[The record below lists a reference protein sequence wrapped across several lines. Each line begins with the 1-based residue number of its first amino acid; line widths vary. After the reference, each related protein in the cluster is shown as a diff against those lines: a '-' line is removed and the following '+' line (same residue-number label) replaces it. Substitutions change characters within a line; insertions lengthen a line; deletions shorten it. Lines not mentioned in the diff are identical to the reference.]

1 MKKPLIGVLPLYDEE
16 RESLWMLPGY
26 FDGIRAAGGIPVM
39 LPLEAEKEAIRQL
52 VGLCGGLLFT
62 GGHDVDPA
70 LYGAERQTVCGPS
83 CPARDR
89 LEREAFSLAWE
100 QDLPVL
106 GICRGIQL
114 INVLLGGTL
123 YQDLP
128 AEHPGGVEHH
138 MAPPYDRACH
148 SVELSAGGPLA
159 ALLGRERLE
168 VNSYHHQA
176 VRDLAP
182 ALRPMAKAPDDLVE
196 AVWAPEKRFVWAV
209 QWHPEFSF
217 RTDAASLRLFEAFV
231 EHCSPAA

>member
-39 LPLEAEKEAIRQL
+39 LPLEAEEGALRQL
-52 VGLCGGLLFT
+52 AGLCDGLLFT

-70 LYGAERQTVCGPS
+70 LYGAERRAACGLS

-89 LEREAFSLAWE
+89 LERALFSLAWE
-100 QDLPVL
+100 RDLPML
-106 GICRGIQL
+106 GICRGLQL
-114 INVLLGGTL
+114 FNALLGGTL

-128 AEHPGGVEHH
+128 AERPGGVEHH
-138 MAPPYDRACH
+138 MAPPYDRVCH
-148 SVELSAGGPLA
+148 TVELDAGSPLA
-159 ALLGRERLE
+159 ALLERECLG

-176 VRDLAP
+176 IRDLAP
-182 ALRPMAKAPDDLVE
+182 PLRAMATAPDGLVE
-196 AVWAPEKRFVWAV
+196 AVWAPERRFLWAV

-217 RTDAASLRLFEAFV
+217 RTDGASARLFAAFV
-231 EHCSPAA
+231 EHCAPTA